1 MKTIMGAMVALV
13 TIFAGSTAVA
23 AVPVS
28 DSPILS
34 QRSEDK
40 ADKVQIK
47 LIQEDTKSAT
57 QGVNCSVTTPKK
69 AQNVTS
75 PKPSVDP
82 ASGRASLEQANPDIK
97 GSSAFASTGSGSGA
111 VGGNAGER
119 GQLDITGQ
127 VLGGMNASM
136 STVAP
141 NKQSFETMGQDI
153 GTDKTVMEA
162 FDRNSA
168 IRAQGGLTF
177 NEVIQATGFF
187 AQAFNV
193 RNIGTATL
201 TSRGSS
207 GLVVPTP
214 ASPPPGSGPPP
225 GSVGST
231 SCPGAMSGGTVG
243 NPCCPSTDSACT
255 APRTTD
261 TVENVSPVLSQ
272 IQRDANRAPVTMT
285 TDELMS
291 AVKQYQAQ

>member
-1 MKTIMGAMVALV
+1 MKTIMGATVALV
-13 TIFAGSTAVA
+13 TIFAGSTAIA

-28 DSPILS
+28 DGPILS

-69 AQNVTS
+69 AQDVKS
-75 PKPSVDP
+75 PKASVDP

-111 VGGNAGER
+111 IGGNAGER
-119 GQLDITGQ
+119 SLLDSTGQ
-127 VLGGMNASM
+127 VLGGMNGSM

-141 NKQSFETMGQDI
+141 NRQSFETMGQDI

-162 FDRNSA
+162 FDRNSG

-214 ASPPPGSGPPP
+214 PPPPSGSG
-225 GSVGST
+225 GAT
-231 SCPGAMSGGTVG
+231 SCPGATSGGGTAG
-243 NPCCPSTDSACT
+243 NPCCSSTDSACT

-261 TVENVSPVLSQ
+261 TVENVSPMLSQ
-272 IQRDANRAPVTMT
+272 IQRDANSAPVTMT

>member
-1 MKTIMGAMVALV
+1 MKTIVGATAALV
-13 TIFAGSTAVA
+13 TIFAGSTAIA

-69 AQNVTS
+69 AQNVKS
-75 PKPSVDP
+75 PKASVDP
-82 ASGRASLEQANPDIK
+82 ASGQASLEQANPDIE

-119 GQLDITGQ
+119 SLLDSTGQ
-127 VLGGMNASM
+127 VLGGMNGSM

-141 NKQSFETMGQDI
+141 NKQVFETMGQDI

-214 ASPPPGSGPPP
+214 PPPGSG
-225 GSVGST
+225 GST
-231 SCPGAMSGGTVG
+231 SCPGGSSGVGTAG
-243 NPCCPSTDSACT
+243 NPCCSSTDSGCT
-255 APRTTD
+255 APRSTD

-272 IQRDANRAPVTMT
+272 IQRDANSTPVTMT

>member
-1 MKTIMGAMVALV
+1 MKTTMGATAALV
-13 TIFAGSTAVA
+13 TIFAGSTAMA

-28 DSPILS
+28 DSSILS

-57 QGVNCSVTTPKK
+57 QGVKCSVTTPKK

-75 PKPSVDP
+75 PKASVDP
-82 ASGRASLEQANPDIK
+82 ASDRASLEQVNPDIK

-119 GQLDITGQ
+119 SLLDSTGQ
-127 VLGGMNASM
+127 VVGGMNGSM

-141 NKQSFETMGQDI
+141 NKQVFETMGQDI

-162 FDRNSA
+162 FDRNSG

-207 GLVVPTP
+207 GLVVPIPQPAPP
-214 ASPPPGSGPPP
+214 ASS
-225 GSVGST
+225 GST
-231 SCPGAMSGGTVG
+231 SCPAGTSGGGTVG
-243 NPCCPSTDSACT
+243 NPCCSSTDSACT

-272 IQRDANRAPVTMT
+272 IQRDANSDPVTLT

>member
-1 MKTIMGAMVALV
+1 MKTIMGATAALV
-13 TIFAGSTAVA
+13 TIFELSTAMA

-40 ADKVQIK
+40 ADTVQIK

-69 AQNVTS
+69 AQNVKS
-75 PKPSVDP
+75 PKASVDP

-97 GSSAFASTGSGSGA
+97 GSSAFASTVSESGA

-119 GQLDITGQ
+119 SLLDSTGQ
-127 VLGGMNASM
+127 VLGGMNGSM
-136 STVAP
+136 STVVP
-141 NKQSFETMGQDI
+141 NRRVFETMGQDI

-214 ASPPPGSGPPP
+214 ASPPPGSSGA
-225 GSVGST
+225 T
-231 SCPGAMSGGTVG
+231 SCPGGSSGIGKAG
-243 NPCCPSTDSACT
+243 NPCCSSTDSACP

-261 TVENVSPVLSQ
+261 TVENVSPMLSQ
-272 IQRDANRAPVTMT
+272 IQRDANSAPVTMT

>member
-1 MKTIMGAMVALV
+1 MNAIVGATAAVVM
-13 TIFAGSTAVA
+13 IFAGSMAMA

-28 DSPILS
+28 DSSILS

-57 QGVNCSVTTPKK
+57 QGVKCSVTTPKK

-75 PKPSVDP
+75 PKASVDP
-82 ASGRASLEQANPDIK
+82 ASGRASLEQVNPDVK
-97 GSSAFASTGSGSGA
+97 GSTAFASTGTGSGA

-119 GQLDITGQ
+119 SLLDSTGQ
-127 VLGGMNASM
+127 VAGGMNGSM
-136 STVAP
+136 STVGP
-141 NKQSFETMGQDI
+141 NKQVFETMGQDI
-153 GTDKTVMEA
+153 GTDQTVMEA

-207 GLVVPTP
+207 GLVVPN
-214 ASPPPGSGPPP
+214 PPPAPP
-225 GSVGST
+225 GPGGST
-231 SCPGAMSGGTVG
+231 SCPGGTSGGTAA
-243 NPCCPSTDSACT
+243 NTCCPSTDSACPV
-255 APRTTD
+255 PRTTD
-261 TVENVSPVLSQ
+261 TVENVSPMLSQ
-272 IQRDANRAPVTMT
+272 IQRDANSAPVTMT

>member
-1 MKTIMGAMVALV
+1 MKTTIGATAALV
-13 TIFAGSTAVA
+13 TIFAGSTAMA

-28 DSPILS
+28 DSSILS

-57 QGVNCSVTTPKK
+57 QGVKCSVTTPKK

-75 PKPSVDP
+75 PRASVDP
-82 ASGRASLEQANPDIK
+82 ASGRASLEQVNPDIK

-111 VGGNAGER
+111 VGGKAGER
-119 GQLDITGQ
+119 SLLDSTGE
-127 VLGGMNASM
+127 VVGGMNGSM

-141 NKQSFETMGQDI
+141 NKQVFETMGQDI

-162 FDRNSA
+162 FDRNSG

-201 TSRGSS
+201 TSRGTS
-207 GLVVPTP
+207 GLVVPN
-214 ASPPPGSGPPP
+214 PPPAPP

-231 SCPGAMSGGTVG
+231 SCPAGTSGGRTAG
-243 NPCCPSTDSACT
+243 YPCCSSTDSACT

-261 TVENVSPVLSQ
+261 TVENVSPMLSQ
-272 IQRDANRAPVTMT
+272 IQRDANSAPVTLT

>member
-1 MKTIMGAMVALV
+1 MKTTIGATATVV
-13 TIFAGSTAVA
+13 IIVAGSTAMA

-28 DSPILS
+28 DSSILS

-57 QGVNCSVTTPKK
+57 QGVKCSVTTPKK

-75 PKPSVDP
+75 PKASDP
-82 ASGRASLEQANPDIK
+82 ASGRASLEQVNPDIK

-119 GQLDITGQ
+119 SLLDSTGQ
-127 VLGGMNASM
+127 VVGGMNGSM

-141 NKQSFETMGQDI
+141 NKQVFETMGQDI

-162 FDRNSA
+162 FDRNSG

-214 ASPPPGSGPPP
+214 LPAPP

-231 SCPGAMSGGTVG
+231 SCPAATSGGRTAG
-243 NPCCPSTDSACT
+243 NPCCSSTDSACT

-261 TVENVSPVLSQ
+261 TVENVSPMLSQ

>member
-1 MKTIMGAMVALV
+1 MKTIMGATAALA
-13 TIFAGSTAVA
+13 TIFAASTAMA

-28 DSPILS
+28 DSSILS

-57 QGVNCSVTTPKK
+57 QGVKCSVTTPKK

-75 PKPSVDP
+75 PKASVDP
-82 ASGRASLEQANPDIK
+82 ASGRASLEQVNPDIK

-119 GQLDITGQ
+119 SLLDSTGQ
-127 VLGGMNASM
+127 VVGGMNGSM

-141 NKQSFETMGQDI
+141 NKQVFETMGQDI

-162 FDRNSA
+162 FDRNSG

-214 ASPPPGSGPPP
+214 PPPLP
-225 GSVGST
+225 GSGST
-231 SCPGAMSGGTVG
+231 SCPGATSGGGTVG
-243 NPCCPSTDSACT
+243 NPCCPSTDSGC
-255 APRTTD
+255 PVQRTTD
-261 TVENVSPVLSQ
+261 TIENVSPMLSQ
-272 IQRDANRAPVTMT
+272 IQRDVNSAPVTMT